1 MKENYFIESRKLVL
15 EHFNLEPIVRDLEN
29 NFENSDAISLRS
41 MSESQKWYQMLL
53 NNAGDICANFIAP
66 RAAAVDEKGAS
77 FQNGEVQWATETQ
90 ENMHTL
96 GKAGYM
102 GGTLPRKYGGLN
114 LPITVNNIIVE
125 MVSQADASLMNLFG
139 LQDIA
144 VTVSKFGNETQKDR
158 ILPKFCHGEVSGSMS
173 LTEPDAGS
181 DLQAVG
187 LRAIEKDGKWY
198 LDGVKRF
205 ITNGCGEVSLVLAR
219 SEKDTKGGRGLSM
232 FLYEREDH
240 MIIRRIEDKLGI
252 HGSPTCELQF
262 NMAPAELVGKRKF
275 GLIKYV
281 MSLMDG
287 ARLAVS
293 AQALGIA
300 QAAFDE
306 AVKYAN
312 QREQF
317 GKAIVELPAVY
328 QMLKHMQAEIETT
341 RMLMYRTG
349 LAVDFLDMYERQ
361 AEHGKDVRAEAKAAT
376 AVASFLTPLTKFTA
390 TEMSNKVAYDA
401 LQIHGGCGYM
411 KDFPVERLYR
421 DARITNIYEG
431 TTQLQVVA
439 AISGV
444 LSGMFK
450 SEMDAA
456 LAAPMSELTHE
467 HQRISA
473 WLASALELIDTVK
486 SCKDREFVDY
496 VSNYLVEIASLLY
509 RSALYLGYAEKNP
522 SCRDVL
528 KFFMNDVEVRFA
540 GLKIRVQTLQQ
551 SVAESG
557 VASLKKDFVFP
568 KN

>member
-1 MKENYFIESRKLVL
+1 MKSNFFTPSRQMLIEHL
-15 EHFNLEPIVRDLEN
+15 EIEPIVRDLEN
-29 NFENSDAISLRS
+29 EFSGTDENSLRG
-41 MSESQKWYQMLL
+41 MSEARTWYNMVLA
-53 NNAGDICANFIAP
+53 NAGDICANFIAP
-66 RAAAVDEKGAS
+66 RAAAVDEKGAT
-77 FQNGEVQWATETQ
+77 FENGEVHWASETK
-90 ENMHTL
+90 ENMDVL
-96 GKAGYM
+96 ARAGYM

-114 LPITVNNIIVE
+114 LPVAVNNVIVE

-144 VTVSKFGNETQKDR
+144 VTVSKFGDEAQRNR
-158 ILPKFCHGEVSGSMS
+158 ILPKFCKGEVSGSMA
-173 LTEPDAGS
+173 LTEPEAGS

-187 LRAIEKDGKWY
+187 VRAIERDGKWY

-232 FLYEREDH
+232 FLYEREKH
-240 MIIRRIEDKLGI
+240 MTIRRIEEKLGI
-252 HGSPTCELQF
+252 HGSPTCEIQF
-262 NMAPAELVGKRKF
+262 DMAPCELVGKRKF

-293 AQALGIA
+293 SQALGIA

-317 GKAIVELPAVY
+317 GKPIVEFPAVY

-341 RMLMYRTG
+341 RVLLYRTG
-349 LAVDFLDMYERQ
+349 LVVDYLDMYERQ
-361 AEHGKDVRAEAKAAT
+361 AEHGKDVRAESKAAT
-376 AVASFLTPLTKFTA
+376 ALASLLTPLTKFTA

-411 KDFPVERLYR
+411 KDFAVERLSR

-439 AISGV
+439 AINGV
-444 LSGMFK
+444 LAGTFQA
-450 SEMDAA
+450 EMAST
-456 LAAPMSELTHE
+456 LAAPIHDLCAERD
-467 HQRISA
+467 RIRA
-473 WLASALELIDTVK
+473 WTDEALEIFAAVRASA
-486 SCKDREFVDY
+486 DREFTDY
-496 VSNYLVEIASLLY
+496 VANYLVEMASLLY
-509 RSALYLGYAEKNP
+509 RSALYLGVAEKHQ
-522 SCRDVL
+522 SKRDVL
-528 KFFMNDVEVRFA
+528 AFFLGDVEVRLS
-540 GLKIRVQTLQQ
+540 GLGARVKMLQRSYGQ
-551 SVAESG
+551 GTISA
-557 VASLKKDFVFP
+557 LKTDF
-568 KN
+568 KNG